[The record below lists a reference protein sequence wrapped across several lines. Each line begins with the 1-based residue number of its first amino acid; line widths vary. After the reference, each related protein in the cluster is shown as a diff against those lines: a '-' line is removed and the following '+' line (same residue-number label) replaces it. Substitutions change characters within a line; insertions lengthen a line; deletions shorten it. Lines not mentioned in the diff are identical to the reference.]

1 MKYVRN
7 EWMKLWAK
15 KSSWVMLTI
24 MLLLVVGPAAIMKYY
39 DEPVNDNWKQTI
51 QQENAE
57 YQNMLQDET
66 LTEADKV
73 YFQELLLMN
82 EYRMEQ
88 DIPPQMATT
97 IDSFMNFELSISRM
111 FITIFAV
118 VVAAGIVSSE
128 FSTGTIKMLLTR
140 PVARWKILLSKLV
153 TTIFYGLFIYGVTLA
168 FSALVGVILWGTTA
182 STPLEVVDGVV
193 KEVNVWGNYF
203 EMLALS
209 FSDFFMS
216 IFLAFMIGSV
226 FSSSSLAVG
235 LTLFISFMGATV
247 VMLLSKYE
255 IAKYIWITHTDLTQ
269 YATGSSPIIEGLTL
283 SFSLTMNVIYAV
295 LFLVI
300 TFTFFMKRDV
310 TA

>member
-1 MKYVRN
+1 MKYVKN

-15 KSSWVMLTI
+15 KSSWVMLII
-24 MLLLVVGPAAIMKYY
+24 MLLLVVGPAAMMKYY
-39 DEPVNDNWKQTI
+39 DEPVNDNWKETL

-66 LTEADKV
+66 LTAQDKV

-88 DIPPQMATT
+88 NIPPQMATT
-97 IDSFMNFELSISRM
+97 IDSFMNFELSLSRM

>member
-1 MKYVRN
+1 MKYVKN

-15 KSSWVMLTI
+15 KSSWVMLII
-24 MLLLVVGPAAIMKYY
+24 MLVLVVGPAAIMKYY
-39 DEPVNDNWKQTI
+39 DEPVNENWQETL
-51 QQENAE
+51 QQENIE
-57 YQNMLQDET
+57 YQNTLQDET
-66 LTEADKV
+66 TLAEDKA
-73 YFQELLLMN
+73 YLQELIVMN
-82 EYRMEQ
+82 EYRIAN
-88 DIPPQMATT
+88 DIPPEMSMT
-97 IDSFMNFELSISRM
+97 IHSFMDFELDLLSM
-111 FITIFAV
+111 FATLFAV

-153 TTIFYGLFIYGVTLA
+153 TTIFYGLFIYVVTIA
-168 FSALVGVILWGTTA
+168 FSALVGAILWGTTTSA
-182 STPLEVVDGVV
+182 QLELIDGVV
-193 KEVNVWGNYF
+193 KEVDVWGSYF
-203 EMLALS
+203 EMLVLS

-255 IAKYIWITHTDLTQ
+255 VAKYIWITHTDLTQ
-269 YATGSSPIIEGLTL
+269 YATGSSPMIEGLTL
-283 SFSLTMNVIYAV
+283 PFSLTMNVIYAV
-295 LFLVI
+295 LFLVV

>member
-1 MKYVRN
+1 
-7 EWMKLWAK
+7 
-15 KSSWVMLTI
+15 MLV
-24 MLLLVVGPAAIMKYY
+24 LVVGPAAIMKYY
-39 DEPVNDNWKQTI
+39 DEPVNENWQETL
-51 QQENAE
+51 QQENIE
-57 YQNMLQDET
+57 YQNALQDET
-66 LTEADKV
+66 TLAEDKA
-73 YFQELLLMN
+73 YLQELIVMN
-82 EYRMEQ
+82 EYRIAN
-88 DIPPQMATT
+88 DIPPEMSMT
-97 IDSFMNFELSISRM
+97 IHSFMDFELDLLSM
-111 FITIFAV
+111 FATLFAV

-153 TTIFYGLFIYGVTLA
+153 TTIFYGLFIYVVTIA
-168 FSALVGVILWGTTA
+168 FSALVGAILWGTTTSA
-182 STPLEVVDGVV
+182 QLELIDGVV
-193 KEVNVWGNYF
+193 KEVDVWGSYF
-203 EMLALS
+203 EMLVLS

-269 YATGSSPIIEGLTL
+269 YATGSSPMIEGLTL
-283 SFSLTMNVIYAV
+283 PFSLTMNVIYAV
-295 LFLVI
+295 LFLVV

>member
-15 KSSWVMLTI
+15 KSSWVMLII
-24 MLLLVVGPAAIMKYY
+24 MLVLVAGPAAIMKYF
-39 DEPVNDNWKQTI
+39 DEPVNENWQETL
-51 QQENAE
+51 QQENIE
-57 YQNMLQDET
+57 YQNMLQDEAT
-66 LTEADKV
+66 LAEDKA
-73 YFQELLLMN
+73 YFQELIVMN
-82 EYRMEQ
+82 EYRLAN
-88 DIPPQMATT
+88 DIPPQTSTT
-97 IDSFMNFELSISRM
+97 IDSFMDFVLDLSRM
-111 FITIFAV
+111 FVTIFTV

-153 TTIFYGLFIYGVTLA
+153 ATILYGLFIYVVTLA
-168 FSALVGVILWGTTA
+168 FSALVGVILWGTTV
-182 STPLEVVDGVV
+182 STPLELIDGVV
-193 KEVNVWGNYF
+193 KEVNVWESYF

-269 YATGSSPIIEGLTL
+269 YATGYSPMIEGLTL
-283 SFSLTMNVIYAV
+283 PFSLTMNVIYAA
-295 LFLVI
+295 LFLVV

>member
-15 KSSWVMLTI
+15 KSSWVMLII
-24 MLLLVVGPAAIMKYY
+24 MLVLVAGPAAIMKYY
-39 DEPVNDNWKQTI
+39 DDPVNENWQETL
-51 QQENAE
+51 QQENIE
-57 YQNMLQDET
+57 HQNTLQDEAT
-66 LTEADKV
+66 LDEDKA
-73 YFQELLLMN
+73 YIQELIVMN
-82 EYRMEQ
+82 EYRIAN
-88 DIPPQMATT
+88 DIPPQTSWT
-97 IDSFMNFELSISRM
+97 IDSFMNFKLNISMM
-111 FITIFAV
+111 FVTIFTV

-153 TTIFYGLFIYGVTLA
+153 ATIFYGLFIYGVTLA
-168 FSALVGVILWGTTA
+168 FSALVGVILWGTTV
-182 STPLEVVDGVV
+182 STPIEMIDGVI
-193 KEVNVWGNYF
+193 KEVNVWGSYF

-209 FSDFFMS
+209 FSDFLMS

-255 IAKYIWITHTDLTQ
+255 IAKYIWIAHTDLTQ
-269 YATGSSPIIEGLTL
+269 YATGSSPMIEGLTL
-283 SFSLTMNVIYAV
+283 PFSLTMNVIYAAV
-295 LFLVI
+295 FLVV

>member
-15 KSSWVMLTI
+15 KSSWVMLII
-24 MLLLVVGPAAIMKYY
+24 MLVLVAGPAALMKYY
-39 DEPVNDNWKQTI
+39 DEPVNENWQETL
-51 QQENAE
+51 QQENIE
-57 YQNMLQDET
+57 YQNMLQDEAT
-66 LTEADKV
+66 LEEDKA
-73 YFQELLLMN
+73 YFQELILMN
-82 EYRMEQ
+82 EYRLTN
-88 DIPPQMATT
+88 DIPPPTSTT
-97 IDSFMNFELSISRM
+97 IDSFMDFELDLLSM
-111 FITIFAV
+111 FATLFTV

-153 TTIFYGLFIYGVTLA
+153 TTIFYGLFIYVVTIA
-168 FSALVGVILWGTTA
+168 FSALVGVVLWGTTTSA
-182 STPLEVVDGVV
+182 QLELIDGVV
-193 KEVNVWGNYF
+193 KEVGVWGSYF
-203 EMLALS
+203 EALVLS

-247 VMLLSKYE
+247 VMLLSRYE

-269 YATGSSPIIEGLTL
+269 YATGSSPMIEGLTL
-283 SFSLTMNVIYAV
+283 PFSLTMNVIYAV
-295 LFLVI
+295 LFLVV